1 MGRLVRVIVLVG
13 IAGTGHTMLGGVGRD
28 SFDGNEPDPPD
39 EEKGEVL
46 AWEGPNMSQEPNCF
60 SANPCPP

>member
-13 IAGTGHTMLGGVGRD
+13 IDTMLGGVGSD

-39 EEKGEVL
+39 EEQGEVL
-46 AWEGPNMSQEPNCF
+46 DWEGPNMSQEPNCF